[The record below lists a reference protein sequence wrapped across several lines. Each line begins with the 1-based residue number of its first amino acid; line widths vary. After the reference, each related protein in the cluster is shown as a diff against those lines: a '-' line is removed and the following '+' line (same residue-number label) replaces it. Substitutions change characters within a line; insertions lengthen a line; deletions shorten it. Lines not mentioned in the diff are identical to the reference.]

1 MKKTSKFVMAIVAG
15 ALTAVP
21 VLYSTSAAAQAT
33 PTTPTEQ
40 QSQSQQDRQKI
51 AVDEL
56 PEAVQ
61 KTLEG
66 NAFSGWT
73 VSNAYTV
80 SPKGTSGET
89 SATTDKEFEIELKKG
104 TEMKTVRVDKDGKVK
119 SE

>member
-1 MKKTSKFVMAIVAG
+1 MKKTSKLVMAIVAG

-33 PTTPTEQ
+33 PTQ
-40 QSQSQQDRQKI
+40 QPQQQQDRQKI

-61 KTLEG
+61 KALEG
-66 NAFSGWT
+66 NAFTGWT
-73 VSNAYTV
+73 VSNAYSV
-80 SPKGTSGET
+80 SPKGTSGAT
-89 SATTDKEFEIELKKG
+89 SATTDKEFEVELKKG
-104 TEMKTVRVDKDGKVK
+104 TEMKTVRLDKDGKVK